1 MPTYYAQVLGLDL
14 MKSGFFSVLPWCT
27 MAFSANL
34 GGWIAD
40 KLAARGTSITTVR
53 KIMQS
58 VGLPRPHSPA
68 SSRLDAEQQARSSG
82 KHFGRGQLSHKSAV
96 NIRTT
101 RHVGICSLM

>member
-68 SSRLDAEQQARSSG
+68 SSTLDAEQQARSSG
-82 KHFGRGQLSHKSAV
+82 KHFGRGQLSHETAV

>member
-1 MPTYYAQVLGLDL
+1 MRRTFILLTWMPTYYAQVLGLDL

-27 MAFSANL
+27 MAVSANL

-58 VGLPRPHSPA
+58 VGCHARTCLRA
-68 SSRLDAEQQARSSG
+68 AEQTLGSMLVLVLSIPSG
-82 KHFGRGQLSHKSAV
+82 ASTFMRRQ
-96 NIRTT
+96 
-101 RHVGICSLM
+101 